1 MGPAPSAHDKGR
13 CQLPSKPHHMGRR
26 LAHEGAHSGRRD
38 FKPKI
43 PSESK
48 DNYLRALTGNSSA
61 RTGQATGEKDPK
73 IQPLNLFRRLPVVLQ

>member
-1 MGPAPSAHDKGR
+1 MACLWLAASSLPTEFGIMGPALSAYDKGR

-26 LAHEGAHSGRRD
+26 LAHEGAHSGRRN

-48 DNYLRALTGNSSA
+48 DNYLGAFSGDSSA
-61 RTGQATGEKDPK
+61 RTG
-73 IQPLNLFRRLPVVLQ
+73 